1 MELPPLYLPLHF
13 APVQVSYE
21 VVEVPP
27 PSLRPLRAGAAT
39 STSLDV
45 KLSGVLGQCMANA
58 SSVRTATER
67 EAAAAA
73 FPFKEVRREMEGY
86 MHDWRIQQNSGQ
98 HGALPTSRNW
108 WANPHMYDNWMY
120 REDNEEFMEQWPD
133 LKCALTATLTTTLAA
148 TLLPP
153 SLPPLTVVA
162 CLAPTPTSSNPAN
175 PLASLSLPTL
185 SPSP

>member
-1 MELPPLYLPLHF
+1 M
-13 APVQVSYE
+13 SYE
-21 VVEVPP
+21 VVEVPT

-58 SSVRTATER
+58 SSARTATER
-67 EAAAAA
+67 EEAAAA
-73 FPFKEVRREMEGY
+73 FPFKKVRQEMEGY
-86 MHDWRIQQNSGQ
+86 RDAGQ
-98 HGALPTSRNW
+98 HPPLPTSW
-108 WANPHMYDNWMY
+108 WANPYMYDDWMNPEY
-120 REDNEEFMEQWPD
+120 SGYYIHPTEEKPEFMGQWPD

>member
-1 MELPPLYLPLHF
+1 MELPPLYLLWPPLHF

-58 SSVRTATER
+58 SSARTATER
-67 EAAAAA
+67 EEAAAA
-73 FPFKEVRREMEGY
+73 FPFKKVRQEMEWY
-86 MHDWRIQQNSGQ
+86 MHHFQQNAG
-98 HGALPTSRNW
+98 HYPLPTSWSW

-120 REDNEEFMEQWPD
+120 REDHEEFMEQWPD
-133 LKCALTATLTTTLAA
+133 LKCALTATLTTALAA
-148 TLLPP
+148 TLPPP
-153 SLPPLTVVA
+153 SLPPPHRRGLPRPRPHFV
-162 CLAPTPTSSNPAN
+162 
-175 PLASLSLPTL
+175 LSGADGRP
-185 SPSP
+185 